1 MQAGNGLDFY
11 YGMLGAQ
18 VRARRNPGVRS
29 HCFFRGSE
37 PLLLPGV
44 GATASSGDRSHCF
57 FNPGGGATASS
68 ITPGD
73 EGTVSSPNPRPQS
86 LTVLVL
92 TLPARPR

>member
-18 VRARRNPGVRS
+18 VRARRNPGVGATAS
-29 HCFFRGSE
+29 SIRGSE
-37 PLLLPGV
+37 PLLLQ
-44 GATASSGDRSHCF
+44 SGGRSHCF